1 MLKFKAVILLVAL
14 NLAGCA
20 AAPLAIPIA
29 ISAGGGGV
37 AYTVT
42 NVAYKTV
49 SHPVKKV
56 ETATR
61 GTLKKM
67 AILEEKR
74 ELSDDGVLRI
84 TAKTEKLDIYIDL
97 EKITPATTK
106 IKVNAVRSVVF
117 KDKATATE
125 IIEETEKVLDGK
137 GVKSA
142 RK

>member
-1 MLKFKAVILLVAL
+1 MLKLKTLILLLAL
-14 NLAGCA
+14 SLAGCA
-20 AAPLAIPIA
+20 AAPLAIPLA

-42 NVAYKTV
+42 NIAYKTV
-49 SHPVKKV
+49 SHPVKRV

-67 AILEEKR
+67 AIVEEKK
-74 ELSDDGVLRI
+74 ELSEDGVLMI
-84 TAKTEKLDIYIDL
+84 TAKTEKLDIYIEL

-125 IIEETEKVLDGK
+125 IIEETEKVLDAK
-137 GVKSA
+137 TVKSA